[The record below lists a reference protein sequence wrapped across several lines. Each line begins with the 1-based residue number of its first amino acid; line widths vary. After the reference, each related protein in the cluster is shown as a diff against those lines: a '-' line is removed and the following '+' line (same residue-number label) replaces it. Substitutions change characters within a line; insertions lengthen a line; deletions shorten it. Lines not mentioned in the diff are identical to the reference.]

1 MNLAQS
7 LNLVI
12 ADPSGVRN
20 GGVFPDPDPLVDRA
34 ARMFSKMAVHVLVDP
49 LLPLIQMDDEVAHS
63 LFLLLISV
71 EKISSSICTITT
83 F

>member
-1 MNLAQS
+1 
-7 LNLVI
+7 
-12 ADPSGVRN
+12 
-20 GGVFPDPDPLVDRA
+20 
-34 ARMFSKMAVHVLVDP
+34 MFSKMAVHVLGDP

-71 EKISSSICTITT
+71 VNISSSICTITT